1 VETRARLA
9 SIDLV
14 RGLVMALM
22 LLDHVREIWSGAG
35 VDPVDTLRTWP
46 LLFATRWLTHLCAPP
61 FIFLTGVSAFLR
73 RSSRGLSA
81 SRAGRELALRGLFLL
96 ALELTVVSL
105 AWGRLILL
113 NGILL
118 QVIWA
123 IGMGMLILAAL
134 QFLPRA
140 AVLAL
145 SLPAIALHNLIPAL
159 ATGNPLTQLLWN
171 ILHQRGTTAITGS
184 WGIEVLYPILPWFA
198 VMALGW
204 ALGPLFLDS
213 GARRIRLAALGLLA
227 IALFIALRAL
237 NLYGD
242 PSPWRSHPEL
252 ARTIISFLNVEKY
265 PPSLDFLCASLGL
278 CFLLLALLDRF
289 SPTARHPLLVFGR
302 TPLFFYVVHLF
313 ANIIAAM
320 AVWGIIKLGGSLFGF
335 ASLPIGGFP
344 LWVVYLAWPLLLVP
358 LYFAC
363 RAWLDRKNPGKTWLG
378 KFF

>member
-1 VETRARLA
+1 MEKRLI
-9 SIDLV
+9 SIDLM

-46 LLFATRWLTHLCAPP
+46 LLFATRWVTHLCAPT
-61 FIFLTGVSAFLR
+61 FVLLTGVSAFLR

-81 SRAGRELALRGLFLL
+81 SQAGRELALRGLFLV

-105 AWGRLILL
+105 AWGRIVFL
-113 NGILL
+113 NGLLL

-123 IGMGMLILAAL
+123 LGLGMVILAGL
-134 QFLPRA
+134 QFLPRPV
-140 AVLAL
+140 VLAL
-145 SLPAIALHNLIPAL
+145 SLSAMALHNLLPDL
-159 ATGNPLTQLLWN
+159 VTGNPSTQLLWDV
-171 ILHQRGTTAITGS
+171 LHQKGLVAITPS
-184 WGIEVLYPILPWFA
+184 WSLEVLYPILPWFA

-213 GARRIRLAALGLLA
+213 GRRRVRLVVLGLVGLG
-227 IALFIALRAL
+227 LFAGLRAF

-242 PSPWRSHPEL
+242 PSPWKGFPTL
-252 ARTIISFLNVEKY
+252 ARTLISFLNVEKY
-265 PPSLDFLCASLGL
+265 PPSLDFLCATLGL
-278 CFLLLALLDRF
+278 SFLLLALLDRF
-289 SPTARHPLLVFGR
+289 SPRARHPLLVFGR

-313 ANIIAAM
+313 ANIAAAM

-335 ASLPIGGFP
+335 ATLPIGGFP
-344 LWVVYLAWPLLLVP
+344 LWVVYLAWLLLLVP

-363 RAWLDRKNPGKTWLG
+363 RAWLERRNPGKTWLG